1 MKKVLLGLTATAVLT
16 AGVFTFIGCEKENTF
31 EKINSKQITKASSDD
46 PQKIVFIRDVV
57 KEGGTPIK
65 FLGITIRVGYNNVSK
80 STDVYV
86 VNGLQIR
93 RTTYT
98 CLNGGSERCRFNGH
112 SYGTNPNPD
121 DDWLNID
128 TNICVNRANINAF
141 IDQMLD
147 TVDVRL
153 TQTGQFTGSII
164 CEELFPTQ
172 TDDFVTLRFET
183 EWTGG
188 NADGDANVE
197 ITVYYDPEQ

>member
-1 MKKVLLGLTATAVLT
+1 MKRIYFSIITI
-16 AGVFTFIGCEKENTF
+16 VFVICIVGCEKNKIDDNASLLSNYIVKTGTKSGSIIHVTNICKENG
-31 EKINSKQITKASSDD
+31 K
-46 PQKIVFIRDVV
+46 
-57 KEGGTPIK
+57 PIK
-65 FLGITIRVGYNNVSK
+65 FMGVTVAVRYNYVSK
-80 STDVYV
+80 THSISSVEGSDIQNY
-86 VNGLQIR
+86 N
-93 RTTYT
+93 TYIT
-98 CLNGGSERCRFNGH
+98 CKDRGNERCRFNGH

-128 TNICVNRANINAF
+128 TNICVNTVNINAF